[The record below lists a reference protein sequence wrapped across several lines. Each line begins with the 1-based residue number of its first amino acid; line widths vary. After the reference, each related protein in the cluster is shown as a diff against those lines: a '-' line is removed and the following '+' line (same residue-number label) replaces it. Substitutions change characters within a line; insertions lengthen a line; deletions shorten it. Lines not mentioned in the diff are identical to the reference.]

1 MGNFRCEPSLSQM
14 LADPM
19 TQVLMESDGVDPKDL
34 RDLLSAARRR
44 IDEAHSGDV
53 ASRRSRH

>member
-1 MGNFRCEPSLSQM
+1 MGNFRCEPSLTQM

-19 TQVLMESDGVDPKDL
+19 MQVLMESDGVDPQDL

-44 IDEAHSGDV
+44 IADAHAGDGL
-53 ASRRSRH
+53 AGRSRC